1 MLFLL
6 FRAIASGAAFL
17 SVIIIY
23 RPISVAGILV
33 SISLGLLMAA
43 VFNILVKLSFE
54 VIPNMLLEKES
65 RGQSKCAMLIND
77 TLFVVSM
84 IMVPILVILSGY
96 IPILITVFLLPYLPK
111 GGKGVSPNISSFWG

>member
-65 RGQSKCAMLIND
+65 RGQSKCAMRIND

-111 GGKGVSPNISSFWG
+111 